1 MEKHYTYKTF
11 ASLTEM
17 CQFLNEK
24 GLELS
29 EIKIIRNY
37 PTQHLITIV
46 YKDVKTEMIVG

>member
-11 ASLTEM
+11 TSLTGM

-24 GLELS
+24 ELELS

-37 PTQHLITIV
+37 PANNLITIV
-46 YKDVKTEMIVG
+46 YNDVKTEMIVG

>member
-11 ASLTEM
+11 TCLTEM

-46 YKDVKTEMIVG
+46 YNDAKTEMIVG